1 MNADTGSAIASLL
14 LGLPASGGRND
25 QLNGSV
31 KGRRWKEYRGFFDDS
46 WRVNNG
52 LTMTLGLAYMVTT
65 PQSEALDRFSNFDF
79 YTGEIFVG
87 GTIGVK
93 TDWSNIQP
101 RVGFA
106 WSPKQS
112 TNTVIRGGYGIYH
125 DVSAMG
131 GSTGPYQNPPY
142 ANAYAFTSDNITPV
156 RTLSTGFP
164 DNSQPVDP
172 ANYRGDWTTID
183 PDFKQGRVQQWS
195 VNVERELPFS
205 TIASVA
211 YAGSYADRLFDKSR
225 NLNTAPPGPGFN
237 AAARRPY
244 PQLQAV
250 IAAIS
255 RGWMKYNSL
264 QFRME
269 RRERRRVL
277 PPRRVHLFEGHD
289 QRRVRLR
296 RRPGRRLL
304 PGRRV
309 G

>member
-1 MNADTGSAIASLL
+1 M
-14 LGLPASGGRND
+14 
-25 QLNGSV
+25 
-31 KGRRWKEYRGFFDDS
+31 
-46 WRVNNG
+46 
-52 LTMTLGLAYMVTT
+52 
-65 PQSEALDRFSNFDF
+65 
-79 YTGEIFVG
+79 
-87 GTIGVK
+87 K

-106 WSPKQS
+106 WSPGES
-112 TNTVIRGGYGIYH
+112 ANTVIRGGYGIYH

-156 RTLSTGFP
+156 RTLATGFP

-183 PDFKQGRVQQWS
+183 PNFKQGRVQQWS
-195 VNVERELPFS
+195 LNVERQLPFS
-205 TIASVA
+205 TIASIA

-225 NLNTAPPGPGFN
+225 NLNTATPGPGFN
-237 AAARRPY
+237 PAARRPY

-264 QFRME
+264 QMRLE
-269 RRERRRVL
+269 RRARRTGSSSSARI
-277 PPRRVHLFEGHD
+277 PIAKAHD

-296 RRPGRRLL
+296 RRPGHRLL
-304 PGRRV
+304 PGRSTTTMSTSDRRTPTC
-309 G
+309 GTTSR